1 VIVLEV
7 PGRRSGVIRRTT
19 LVRAGCIGGHHVVGL
34 AGESQWVRNVH
45 AAGGRVVIGPRER
58 HAASLAELPP
68 GERAP
73 VIRGYLLRWDPPA
86 RSRAAAR
93 QAAISSV

>member
-1 VIVLEV
+1 MIVLEV

-45 AAGGRVVIGPRER
+45 AAGGRVVIGP
-58 HAASLAELPP
+58 P
-68 GERAP
+68 G
-73 VIRGYLLRWDPPA
+73 
-86 RSRAAAR
+86 AAR
-93 QAAISSV
+93 GLAG